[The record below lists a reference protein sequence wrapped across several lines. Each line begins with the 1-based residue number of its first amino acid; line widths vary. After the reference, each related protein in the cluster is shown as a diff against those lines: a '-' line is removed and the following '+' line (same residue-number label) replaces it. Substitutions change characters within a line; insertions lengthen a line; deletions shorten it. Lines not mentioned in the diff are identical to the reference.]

1 MLADF
6 KQLLIDNNLHFESRI
21 CDLEPN
27 YPTSEKLAI
36 DFDRVKDEFY
46 RRFRQGETRMP
57 KSADALILKPE
68 SSELI
73 FIELKDLT
81 VLFEEINRLELS
93 RNDINDKFIL
103 LFAKEFQVDR
113 KLIDSY
119 ALILEI
125 AAEFGVDTT
134 FYPYLLKEVEKRFFF
149 VLNVSSRNF
158 VRTNLSFL
166 ASRNRYDYLIFNKVD
181 FIRAGTLDRTLDN

>member
-1 MLADF
+1 
-6 KQLLIDNNLHFESRI
+6 
-21 CDLEPN
+21 
-27 YPTSEKLAI
+27 
-36 DFDRVKDEFY
+36 
-46 RRFRQGETRMP
+46 MP

-125 AAEFGVDTT
+125 AAEFGIDTT